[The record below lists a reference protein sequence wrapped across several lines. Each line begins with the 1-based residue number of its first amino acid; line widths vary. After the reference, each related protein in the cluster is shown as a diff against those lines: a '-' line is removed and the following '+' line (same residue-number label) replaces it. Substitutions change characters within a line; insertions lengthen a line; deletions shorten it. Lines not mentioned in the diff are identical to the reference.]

1 MMLLM
6 NLTNTMSQVVRL
18 LAAGTD
24 IDYVFYESAAT
35 HKAQVSV
42 GRVDPDPS
50 ILSSSFMNVTD
61 TEFLSSNATFEKP
74 SIWRNSTIGNAPF
87 VNEGTILGSGEAK
100 LNSARHESAVEKFY
114 SHLQS
119 FVFESSFDVSGFEED
134 FVYLQRE
141 FSRISE
147 YLTGRKI
154 QTKLYAR
161 VRICRFLFQ
170 QMINLARLNKYSTS
184 SRLPDAHLLYK
195 VVELHVRALAMCN
208 SLGEPDVSIVDFE
221 NEVMD
226 LTTGLRFWVQKNNNL
241 KTTAIK
247 LARLFRNRVHAAENT
262 LAHLSKHIL
271 SKTLSLENP

>member
-6 NLTNTMSQVVRL
+6 NLTGTMSQVVRL
-18 LAAGTD
+18 LAAETN
-24 IDYVFYESAAT
+24 IEHVFYESAAT
-35 HKAQVSV
+35 HTAHLSI
-42 GRVDPDPS
+42 GRIDSNPPLPPPS
-50 ILSSSFMNVTD
+50 FINIANSGH
-61 TEFLSSNATFEKP
+61 LSSNATFEKP

-87 VNEGTILGSGEAK
+87 VNNSTILGSGEAK
-100 LNSARHESAVEKFY
+100 LITTRHESAVEKFY

-147 YLTGRKI
+147 YLTGRKT

-170 QMINLARLNKYSTS
+170 QMINVARLNKYSTT

-195 VVELHVRALAMCN
+195 VTEIHVRALAMCN
-208 SLGEPDVSIVDFE
+208 SLGEPDVGIVDFE
-221 NEVMD
+221 NKVMN
-226 LTTGLRFWVQKNNNL
+226 LTTGLRFWGQKYNNL
-241 KTTAIK
+241 KTTAIR
-247 LARLFRNRVHAAENT
+247 LARLFRNRVHAAETT
-262 LAHLSKHIL
+262 LAHLSDHIS
-271 SKTLSLENP
+271 SKPRDL